1 MWVNNEVGPRVGA
14 KKSLRFANDELVA
27 AAARATVHTANVF
40 LWPVTSINDVGRRG
54 GRGVSQMPLLLHKM

>member
-40 LWPVTSINDVGRRG
+40 LWPGVLRFVTVAY
-54 GRGVSQMPLLLHKM
+54 MPT